1 MTLTLSFMS
10 IMSLGLHL
18 SETLVICWFIAL
30 GTTKVF
36 DHSVTTLPRR
46 LVVVHGVD
54 AWDRRSIAYWG
65 GNVFG
70 DQRKP
75 GSEDLDGQAQGSI
88 QRKLSAVVVMRMH
101 QLQRQHCIPCIYF

>member
-18 SETLVICWFIAL
+18 SESFVICWFIAL
-30 GTTKVF
+30 GITKVF

-46 LVVVHGVD
+46 HVVVHGVD

-70 DQRKP
+70 IRGNQVRKTWI
-75 GSEDLDGQAQGSI
+75 GRLKGVSSESCRRL
-88 QRKLSAVVVMRMH
+88 L
-101 QLQRQHCIPCIYF
+101 